1 MAKFKVVASKVGNT
15 EVAGRSAYHL
25 ENEALSGIGAE
36 IIEIAADSDEEY
48 LEKAKDTDA
57 IISGRKLNR
66 AVIEGL
72 NKCKVISLGSVGTD
86 GVDVEAATEK
96 GIAVT
101 NVPDTFIEEVA
112 DHTIAVSYTHL
123 TLPTSDLV

>member
-1 MAKFKVVASKVGNT
+1 MLRIRFKLVQRGQNAKFKVVASKVGST

-25 ENEALSGIGAE
+25 ENEALSAIGAE

-66 AVIEGL
+66 TVIEGL

-86 GVDVEAATEK
+86 GVCLL
-96 GIAVT
+96 
-101 NVPDTFIEEVA
+101 
-112 DHTIAVSYTHL
+112 YTS
-123 TLPTSDLV
+123 PSPRD